1 MAKCGSRLLKKN
13 EANASVLTCLG
24 MLLVSFGEA
33 VNDKKIGEAKKDK
46 INFNRFLFVGFK
58 LLKLLLRDI
67 RGP

>member
-1 MAKCGSRLLKKN
+1 MTRRSERQ
-13 EANASVLTCLG
+13 
-24 MLLVSFGEA
+24 
-33 VNDKKIGEAKKDK
+33 KKDK